1 MRELEQYNYFFGYVN
16 EPDRENPMKIFDY
29 KEHSKE
35 GLADLN
41 GFTKMNKE
49 SMEWITKK
57 PESLKDIKYHVNAPD
72 SLIKM
77 DRPYYPRI
85 SLPFIIFFRDDS

>member
-1 MRELEQYNYFFGYVN
+1 MEEYNYFFGYVN
-16 EPDRENPMKIFDY
+16 DPDKENPFKIFDY

-41 GFTKMNKE
+41 GFSKMNVE
-49 SMEWITKK
+49 AMEWVTKK
-57 PESLKDIKYHVNAPD
+57 PDSLKDIKYHVNAPD

-77 DRPYYPRI
+77 DRPYYPGNQFPLI
-85 SLPFIIFFRDDS
+85 NFRDDF